1 MKLIYLHQY
10 FKFPNESGGTRSY
23 DLAKGF
29 YNCGHSVEILSS
41 TSNLTYRTDKRWFK
55 IEKKGLIIHYI
66 YLPYKNEM
74 SYIMRSKVFLEF
86 LWFSSFKLLSLKGDI
101 VLATSTPLTI
111 GIPALIKKWF
121 QKTPFI
127 FETRDIWPEAVI
139 AIGAIKSKLIH
150 KVLYFLEYLIY
161 KNASAIVP
169 LSIDMKES
177 IISRYPGLA
186 YKEIKVIENIS
197 EINRFQNGFN
207 SKKFF
212 LTKKIGLKPRFTILY
227 AGAFGKVNGLDYV
240 IKLAGKLFRLD
251 PKIVFVLIGN
261 GYEKNSIL
269 KQAKDKGFLNKNIF
283 ILESVSKQDLPQIY
297 YESDMGSS
305 FVIPIKELWSNSAN
319 KFFDTLA
326 AGKPILINYE
336 GWQKEVIK
344 KTNIGYYLPS
354 ILNDKAVENFLL
366 YTQNISLIKEQKEN
380 ALKIAEENYTTYIAI
395 QKYNK
400 IFTNVINK
408 NV

>member
-29 YNCGHSVEILSS
+29 LNCGHNVEILTS
-41 TSNLTYRTDKRWFK
+41 TSDQMYKTNKRWFK
-55 IEKKGLIIHYI
+55 IKKKGLIVHYI

-74 SYIMRSKVFLEF
+74 SYLIRSSVFLKF
-86 LWFSSFKLLSLKGDI
+86 LWFSSLKLLALKGDV

-111 GIPALIKKWF
+111 GVPTLIKKWL

-139 AIGAIKSKLIH
+139 AIGAIKSKFIH
-150 KVLYFLEYLIY
+150 KVLYFLEYIIY
-161 KNASAIVP
+161 KNASVIVP
-169 LSIDMKES
+169 LSIDMKKS
-177 IISRYPGLA
+177 ITSRYPELV
-186 YKEIKVIENIS
+186 YKQIEVIENIS
-197 EINRFQNGFN
+197 EINRFQKGFN

-212 LTKKIGLKPRFTILY
+212 LTNKIGLKPRFTILY
-227 AGAFGKVNGLDYV
+227 AGTFGKVNGLDYV
-240 IKLAGKLFRLD
+240 IELASKLFPLD
-251 PKIVFVLIGN
+251 PNIVFVLIGN
-261 GYEKNSIL
+261 GVEKNSIL
-269 KQAKDKGFLNKNIF
+269 KKATDKGFLNKNIF

-344 KTNIGYYLPS
+344 NTNIGYSLPS
-354 ILNDKAVENFLL
+354 ILNEKAIENFLL
-366 YTQNISLIKEQKEN
+366 YTQNEILIKEQKEN
-380 ALKIAEENYTTYIAI
+380 ALKIAKKNYATDIAV

-400 IFTNVINK
+400 IFINIINK